1 MRYRL
6 RSLLTVLAVGPPVL
20 AGVWNWEE
28 IVTGPRLAM
37 PFAIALTV
45 SLFTLAGFAM
55 FMAIARLL
63 NYMA

>member
-20 AGVWNWEE
+20 AGVWNWE
-28 IVTGPRLAM
+28 IVTGPRLPM